1 MLSTLD
7 EDRITEAVT
16 RCEEKT
22 TGEILVVLAEEVSR
36 YREVPLAWAAALAL
50 SIPPIVL
57 AFSLGPLLDL
67 ARNDWLI
74 GQGGGL
80 GLVLGFSIGVYA
92 AAQIALFLIVL
103 AIVHIPAVRR
113 RLTPRALKQH
123 RVAKAAHHQFVS
135 MGSRAR
141 ESETGVLIFVALA
154 DRQTQIL
161 ADAAIHQ
168 KCGET
173 PWTRAANAIAAAMKA
188 GADPTSGIVQAV
200 EICGAA
206 LAEHFPASG
215 PHPQDFSPRPLEV

>member
-1 MLSTLD
+1 MLSALD
-7 EDRITEAVT
+7 ETRITEAVK
-16 RCEEKT
+16 RCEERT

-50 SIPPIVL
+50 SLPPIAL
-57 AFSLGPLLDL
+57 SLSLGPLIGL
-67 ARNDWLI
+67 ARDNWLI

-80 GLVLGFSIGVYA
+80 ARALGFSVAVYA
-92 AAQIALFLIVL
+92 AVQIILFLIVM
-103 AIVHIPAVRR
+103 AVVHIPGVRR
-113 RLTPRALKQH
+113 LATPRVLKRH
-123 RVAKAAHHQFVS
+123 RVAKAAHHHFVS
-135 MGSRAR
+135 MGARAR

-168 KCGET
+168 KCGEA
-173 PWTRAANAIAAAMKA
+173 PWTQAAGAIAGAMKA
-188 GADPTSGIVQAV
+188 GADPTAGIVEAV

-215 PHPQDFSPRPLEV
+215 PRQHDFSPQPLED